1 MFELFLVMIAL
12 TSPILI
18 IIFVRNY
25 FNYKSEVNQKILALQ
40 KDSAPL
46 ASPAQSQQMCR
57 SCPRRSL
64 LCTQHRAC
72 RGQMFHASSARAAS
86 LRSKLLAASSCVR

>member
-1 MFELFLVMIAL
+1 MFELFLVMLAL

-40 KDSAPL
+40 KDSDTEAVITMQEKVEVL
-46 ASPAQSQQMCR
+46 V
-57 SCPRRSL
+57 
-64 LCTQHRAC
+64 
-72 RGQMFHASSARAAS
+72 ARVIV
-86 LRSKLLAASSCVR
+86 LEKIVTDSKFDLGLEINQL